1 MIPLRDFV
9 PEWNSCSGTT
19 TGVNARR
26 GDSIRHDISWWYH
39 ENKCRAMRENPK
51 VTPVSCSH
59 LLRVVGTQ
67 KWPISMAYV
76 LINLS
81 SRPLNAQKIALLLQ
95 NTFSINHRFYN
106 LRFYRVLVWLKGQS
120 DYKSMRYKMNKCAKC
135 AKMWTNILV
144 YMQSYLLRHIF
155 RLRV

>member
-1 MIPLRDFV
+1 
-9 PEWNSCSGTT
+9 
-19 TGVNARR
+19 
-26 GDSIRHDISWWYH
+26 
-39 ENKCRAMRENPK
+39 MRENPK

-106 LRFYRVLVWLKGQS
+106 LRFYRVLVWLKGQN

-135 AKMWTNILV
+135 AKVWTNTLV
-144 YMQSYLLRHIF
+144 YMQSYLLRHNPLAGLKIPCLLLLSFLASFFFYVDIF
-155 RLRV
+155 NRGWTTLKRKENMIVTNLY